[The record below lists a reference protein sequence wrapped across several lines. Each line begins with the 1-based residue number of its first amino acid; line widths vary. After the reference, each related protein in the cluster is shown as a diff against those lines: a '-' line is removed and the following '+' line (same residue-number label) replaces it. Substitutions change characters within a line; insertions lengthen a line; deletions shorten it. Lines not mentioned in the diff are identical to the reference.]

1 MMRAVRPDGGL
12 RRREPPT
19 PSTLEPSE
27 TAGTAARRREGM
39 AGLRDDRV
47 PLRLLPLFFPAGWCF
62 S

>member
-1 MMRAVRPDGGL
+1 M